1 MLSRVWDEGSLAI
14 SPNVSAELLE
24 DIVIPLE
31 NVRVAASAALSA
43 ALEEY
48 PAIATIIRDQ
58 LLEMYE
64 ENNKVGQPISI

>member
-1 MLSRVWDEGSLAI
+1 MST
-14 SPNVSAELLE
+14 ELLE

-31 NVRVAASAALSA
+31 NVRVAASSALAA

-48 PAIATIIRDQ
+48 PAIAPIIRDQ

-64 ENNKVGQPISI
+64 EESKV

>member
-1 MLSRVWDEGSLAI
+1 MTI
-14 SPNVSAELLE
+14 SPNVSTELLE

-31 NVRVAASAALSA
+31 NVRVAASSALAA

-48 PAIATIIRDQ
+48 PAIAPIIRDQ

-64 ENNKVGQPISI
+64 EESKV